1 MFPFMPLTVDEVSS
15 LARLEEESQDYMDVL
30 RTSGED
36 PLFLNLDWLSAWYG
50 AYGEERRSLILRVTE
65 NGRPIGYAPLALYEQ
80 GRHWT
85 KVRFMGSGPSDR
97 CGIIARDARPD
108 IHDAIW
114 EHMRARD
121 DWDVIE
127 LRDMKRGGPTE
138 QGARR
143 AFPVRE
149 EAAEVAP
156 YVSLNGGRYDDYVAS
171 LSKNMRTTVGRGWRR
186 LQDHGA
192 EFRSMRTADRLDVAL
207 RWLRELHDQ
216 RWRSSSCLSMPG
228 MPQFIE
234 TVARRMIGRGIVFHA
249 ILVDGTPQAIT
260 MGLEDEHRYLYYL
273 SGFGPDYAQYSP
285 GNVLLARIIEECHER
300 GCREFDLLRGSEPYK
315 YRFNAVDRPQIHIR
329 AVNRGLIRRTQYSLR
344 EAPLV

>member
-1 MFPFMPLTVDEVSS
+1 MFHDMPLTVDEVSS
-15 LARLEEESQDYMDVL
+15 FARLEKERRDYMDVL

-36 PLFLNLDWLSAWYG
+36 LLFLNLDWLSAWWS
-50 AYGEERRSLILRVTE
+50 AYGKERRPLILRVKE
-65 NGRPIGYAPLALYEQ
+65 NGRTVGYAPMAVYEQ

-97 CGIIARDARPD
+97 CGIIARDARAD
-108 IHDAIW
+108 VHDAIW
-114 EHMRARD
+114 EHMRERD

-127 LRDMKRGGPTE
+127 LRDMKQGGPTE

-143 AFPVRE
+143 AFPNSE
-149 EAAEVAP
+149 EAYEVAP
-156 YVSLNGGRYDDYVAS
+156 YIRLSGGYDEYMAS
-171 LSKNMRTTVGRGWRR
+171 LSRNMRATVGRGWRR

-192 EFRSMRTADRLDVAL
+192 IFKSMRTADRINEAI
-207 RWLRELHDQ
+207 RWLKELHDQ
-216 RWRSSSCLSMPG
+216 RWRSSSCLRLPG

-234 TVARRMIGRGIVFHA
+234 NAAQRMVGRGIVFHA

-260 MGLEDEHRYLYYL
+260 MGLEDKDRYLYYL

-285 GNVLLARIIEECHER
+285 GNVLLSRIIEECHQR
-300 GCREFDLLRGSEPYK
+300 GCREFDMLRGSETYK
-315 YRFNAVDRPQIHIR
+315 YRFNAVDRPQVHLR